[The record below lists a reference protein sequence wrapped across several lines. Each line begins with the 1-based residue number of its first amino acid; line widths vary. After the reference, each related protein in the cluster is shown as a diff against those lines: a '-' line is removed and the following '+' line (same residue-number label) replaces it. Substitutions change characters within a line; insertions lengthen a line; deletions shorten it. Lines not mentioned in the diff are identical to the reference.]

1 MFLSE
6 TFNPK
11 AKRIFRFVSTL
22 QGLPCSILV
31 RVSDDIF
38 DFLASSALL
47 IMKDS
52 LISFKEFV
60 LIKEFVFIFSPKT
73 CFVLSSYPNRVKIR
87 FEYFKICF
95 NHLLIRD
102 KRIFKRT
109 LLRFK
114 V

>member
-38 DFLASSALL
+38 DFLESSVLL

-60 LIKEFVFIFSPKT
+60 LIFSPKT
-73 CFVLSSYPNRVKIR
+73 CWVLISYPNRVKIR
-87 FEYFKICF
+87 FE
-95 NHLLIRD
+95 
-102 KRIFKRT
+102 
-109 LLRFK
+109 
-114 V
+114 